1 MSDTELSAEA
11 ETLRRLDEEGKA
23 WQEQKEIDELS
34 KQLTAKERICVL
46 LDRKCL
52 KEACCWYDASNERCI
67 VLSIANI
74 LAGQKVFR

>member
-1 MSDTELSAEA
+1 MND
-11 ETLRRLDEEGKA
+11 DEERRKKKE
-23 WQEQKEIDELS
+23 QEEIDELS

-67 VLSIANI
+67 VLTIANI